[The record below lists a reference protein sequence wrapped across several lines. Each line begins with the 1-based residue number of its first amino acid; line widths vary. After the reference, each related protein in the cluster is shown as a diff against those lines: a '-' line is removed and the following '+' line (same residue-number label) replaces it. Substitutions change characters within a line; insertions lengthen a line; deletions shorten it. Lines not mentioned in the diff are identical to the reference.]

1 MSQKIRHIRF
11 NQRNKSQMNENNPT
25 PQKRMFKP
33 ASLGPQLASEPVSS
47 DSKVHTSELQKEWHS
62 KQPLAR
68 NSNHIKLLIKQTR
81 EYRVQQLK
89 NHPNGRIRPVIDEF
103 PCFEDGQYVS
113 ITRANFNA
121 LNWFHV
127 YGHSIFRLFFS
138 LIVTTYLCN
147 LKSDPMIAGRLNPHG
162 F

>member
-11 NQRNKSQMNENNPT
+11 NQRNKSQMHENEPT
-25 PQKRMFKP
+25 PPQKRMFKP
-33 ASLGPQLASEPVSS
+33 ASLGPRLASEPVSN
-47 DSKVHTSELQKEWHS
+47 DSKVHTAELQKEWNS
-62 KQPLAR
+62 TQPFPR
-68 NSNHIKLLIKQTR
+68 NSNHIKLLLKQTR

-127 YGHSIFRLFFS
+127 FGHSIISIVFFS
-138 LIVTTYLCN
+138 LIVTMYIFL
-147 LKSDPMIAGRLNPHG
+147 
-162 F
+162 